1 MKTCK
6 SCAASKNF
14 EEFYAAASTKDGL
27 EGKCKTCKAAAD
39 AGRRETAAYK
49 RQQRRKHYRAK
60 YGITV
65 EDYDRL
71 FELQDGKCAICGD
84 SDTGK
89 FNHLCVDH
97 DHKTGEVRGLLCNP
111 CNKGIGCLRDDKE
124 ILKSAISYLGDSQ
137 TWDTLALY
145 TEANL

>member
-1 MKTCK
+1 M
-6 SCAASKNF
+6 SKNF
-14 EEFYAAASTKDGL
+14 KEFYAAPTNKDGRD
-27 EGKCKTCKAAAD
+27 GKCKACRAVAD
-39 AGRRETAAYK
+39 AKRRETRAYK
-49 RQQRRKHYRAK
+49 EQMRRKHYRKK
-60 YGITV
+60 YGIAI

-124 ILKSAISYLGDSQ
+124 ILKSAIGYLTDSQ
-137 TWDTLALY
+137 NWDSLAI
-145 TEANL
+145 N